1 MFLNWKRGNNV
12 LHGLHARELRQ
23 EETGFIDYVFIEQ
36 VQRNIQMKKR
46 H

>member
-1 MFLNWKRGNNV
+1 M

-36 VQRNIQMKKR
+36 VQKKHSNEETTLKNICVKCDM
-46 H
+46 